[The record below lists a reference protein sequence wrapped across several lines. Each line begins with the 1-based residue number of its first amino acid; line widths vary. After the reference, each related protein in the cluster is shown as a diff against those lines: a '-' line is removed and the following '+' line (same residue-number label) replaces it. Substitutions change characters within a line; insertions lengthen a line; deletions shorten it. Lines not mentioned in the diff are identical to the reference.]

1 MSQYSSVRH
10 PITARQQLGASVS
23 GIVFFILAMG
33 IFVKLGLA
41 IVPAQIGDY
50 QFDKAVAMQLKK
62 ANDNGESSREFMS
75 NLQKQLSVNADYNT
89 KPEEILIFNNDKT
102 GSLAVHKDYEVVN
115 NFFGNVDIVNR
126 FEGDI
131 TADDAAE

>member
-1 MSQYSSVRH
+1 
-10 PITARQQLGASVS
+10 
-23 GIVFFILAMG
+23 MG

-75 NLQKQLSVNADYNT
+75 NLQKQLSVNADYTT
-89 KPEEILIFNNDKT
+89 KPEEILTFNNDKT

-131 TADDAAE
+131 TAADVVE